1 VAPNVANRIE
11 SAGVSV
17 HLHKLIYKFQD
28 DLENLVHDMKQ
39 KEELARGGGLNIE
52 VLGEAHILQIFE
64 VTDKGNKKLAKR

>member
-28 DLENLVHDMKQ
+28 DLENLVHDMNQ

-52 VLGEAHILQIFE
+52 ILGEAHILQIFD
-64 VTDKGNKKLAKR
+64 VTEKGNKK